1 MSDKIQALGFTK
13 VQEAKG
19 IVEYRLDRNGLKVLL
34 SENHAKPVVTF
45 MALFHVG
52 SRNEAVGFTGS
63 THFLEHLMFKGTPTH
78 NPQDG
83 NGVFEMMKPLG
94 NLLNA
99 TTWFD
104 RTNYFECV
112 PAEHLP
118 LCIEL
123 EADRMRNLMLR
134 VDDRNSEMTVV
145 RNEMER
151 GENEPDRVMM
161 GEMFAVSFREH
172 PYHHPTIGWRSD
184 VEGVSL
190 ERMKEFYDVFYWP
203 NNCTVMVRGDF
214 DTVEALELIAR
225 HYGPIPAS
233 PHKIPTVYTVE
244 PPQEGERRF
253 EINRAGDLPRVW
265 AGYHIPEAAHAD
277 TYALAAMRAVLGGS
291 SSKSSRLYKRLIDTG
306 LCASV
311 SASHME
317 LRDPGLFMVNGT
329 VSADHTVAEVEAAFY
344 EEIARLAAEP
354 VTLDE
359 LNRAKNANR
368 KSTILGAL
376 DPMGWAN
383 MIAEGEASV
392 DWKWVVEYDDN
403 FDKVT
408 PADVQRVAAK
418 YFGRTN
424 RTVGYFIPKTEAPA
438 VTADDAAEP
447 SVVVA
452 TASVPDTRSSMAA
465 SIVTKTLGNGIK
477 VQVQSNRGSGA
488 VSINGKL
495 RAGGVFGGD
504 LELLPEL
511 TAFLLTRGSTKYS
524 KAKMAEL
531 LEDMGPGAAR
541 LSFSPDTFAVTF
553 GGTVV
558 ATDFSNYVDI
568 VGDLLRNPL
577 FLDEE
582 VQRAKQQF
590 ASFLT
595 KNANSTSSVGHNALV
610 RALYDSSS
618 PYFGKTY
625 AELSDELAGIT
636 VDRIRQF
643 HSEHYSPKSLII
655 SIVGDIDA
663 AEAFALVESVFG
675 NWDGPEPKQWDVS
688 RGIIAAGKRNRI
700 DVKMPGKK
708 NTDIVI
714 GASVPVVRTAADF
727 CAARIA
733 DLALGGDTIGS
744 RLGKVVRVKHGLTY
758 GINSHYEDISF
769 GNAPWQITLTVNPD
783 NIDKALSLV
792 DEVVAEFLAEGISDR
807 EMSDL
812 TEQAAAGFQV
822 GLRTD
827 AAVANV
833 MSQFTFL
840 GMDLSE
846 LDNYPQRVKA
856 VTKAEV
862 NDAIRQYLRLDE
874 ATTVVCGTF

>member
-1 MSDKIQALGFTK
+1 MSDKIKALGFSK

-19 IVEYRLDRNGLKVLL
+19 IVEYRLDSNGLKVLL

-63 THFLEHLMFKGTPTH
+63 THFLEHLMFKGTPAH

-161 GEMFAVSFREH
+161 GEMFAVAFREH

-214 DTVEALELIAR
+214 DTVEALELIAK
-225 HYGPIPAS
+225 HYGKIPAS
-233 PHKIPTVYTVE
+233 PHPIPTVYTVE

-253 EINRAGDLPRVW
+253 EINRPGDLPRVW
-265 AGYHIPEAAHAD
+265 AGFHIPQAAHED

-291 SSKSSRLYKRLIDTG
+291 GSKSSRLYKRLIDSG
-306 LCASV
+306 LCASA

-317 LRDPGLFMVNGT
+317 LRDPGLFMVSGT
-329 VSADHTVAEVEAAFY
+329 VSAEHSVDEVEAAMFD
-344 EEIARLAAEP
+344 EVAKLAAEP

-392 DWKWVVEYDDN
+392 DWKWVIEYDDN

-418 YFGRTN
+418 YFGRNN
-424 RTVGYFIPKTEAPA
+424 RTVGHFIPKSEAPDESA
-438 VTADDAAEP
+438 PEAAESVPAAAAEP
-447 SVVVA
+447 VQAKTSMADSVV
-452 TASVPDTRSSMAA
+452 TR
-465 SIVTKTLGNGIK
+465 TLANGIK

-495 RAGGVFGGD
+495 RAGGVFGGGV
-504 LELLPEL
+504 ELLPEL
-511 TAFLLTRGSTKYS
+511 TAFLLTRGSSKYS
-524 KAKMAEL
+524 KTQVAEL
-531 LEDMGPGAAR
+531 LEDMGPGASR
-541 LSFSPDTFAVTF
+541 LSFSPDTFAVSF

-558 ATDFSNYVDI
+558 ATDFKQYVDI

-582 VQRAKQQF
+582 VARAKQQF

-595 KNANSTSSVGHNALV
+595 KNANNTGRVGQNALM
-610 RALYDSSS
+610 RALYDSTS

-625 AELSDELAGIT
+625 AELGDELAGIT

-675 NWDGPEPKQWDVS
+675 DWDGAEPKQWDVS
-688 RGIIAAGKRNRI
+688 QGILPGGKRNRI

-708 NTDIVI
+708 NTDIII
-714 GASVPVVRTAADF
+714 GAPVPVARTAADF

-758 GINSHYEDISF
+758 GINSHYDDISF
-769 GNAPWQITLTVNPD
+769 GNAPWLITLTVNPE
-783 NIDKALSLV
+783 NIDKALGLV
-792 DEVVAEFLAEGISDR
+792 DEVVEEFLTEGISDR

-827 AAVANV
+827 AAVAGV
-833 MSQFTFL
+833 LSQFTFL
-840 GMDLSE
+840 GLPLSE
-846 LDNYPQRVKA
+846 LDNYPQRVKS
-856 VTKAEV
+856 VTKEEV
-862 NDAIRQYLRLDE
+862 NEAIRKYLRLDG

>member
-1 MSDKIQALGFTK
+1 MSDKITALGFTK

-19 IVEYRLDRNGLKVLL
+19 IVEYRLDSNGLKVLL

-63 THFLEHLMFKGTPTH
+63 THFLEHLMFKGTPSH

-83 NGVFEMMKPLG
+83 NGVFEMIKPLG

-151 GENEPDRVMM
+151 GENEPDSVLM
-161 GEMFAVSFREH
+161 GEMFAVAFREH

-214 DTVEALELIAR
+214 DTIEALTLIAK
-225 HYGPIPAS
+225 HYGKIPAS
-233 PHKIPTVYTVE
+233 PHPIPTVYTVE

-253 EINRAGDLPRVW
+253 EINRPGDLPRVW

-291 SSKSSRLYKRLIDTG
+291 GSKSSRLYKRLIDSG

-317 LRDPGLFMVNGT
+317 LRDPGLFLLGAT
-329 VSADHTVAEVEAAFY
+329 VSGDHTIAEVETALY
-344 EEIARLAAEP
+344 DELGKLAAEP
-354 VTLDE
+354 VTAEE
-359 LNRAKNANR
+359 LSRAKNANR

-376 DPMGWAN
+376 DPMGWAS

-392 DWKWVVEYDDN
+392 DWKWVIEYDDN

-418 YFGRTN
+418 YFGRSN
-424 RTVGYFIPKTEAPA
+424 RTVGHFIPQAETPEAEVQGETDAAPA
-438 VTADDAAEP
+438 EAKTAKAKTSLAETVVT
-447 SVVVA
+447 
-452 TASVPDTRSSMAA
+452 R
-465 SIVTKTLGNGIK
+465 TLANGIK

-488 VSINGKL
+488 VSINGRLK
-495 RAGGVFGGD
+495 AGSVFGG
-504 LELLPEL
+504 ECQLLPEL
-511 TAFLLTRGSTKYS
+511 TAFLLTRGSTRYS
-524 KAKMAEL
+524 KAQVAEL
-531 LEDMGPGAAR
+531 LEDMGPGASR
-541 LSFSPDTFAVTF
+541 LSFRPETFAVSF

-558 ATDFSNYVDI
+558 STDFTQYVGI

-582 VQRAKQQF
+582 VARAKQQF

-595 KNANSTSSVGHNALV
+595 KNANDTSRVGQNALM
-610 RALYDSSS
+610 RALYDSKS
-618 PYFGKTY
+618 PYFGKPY
-625 AELSDELAGIT
+625 SELGEELEGIT
-636 VDRIRQF
+636 VDRIRTF
-643 HSEHYSPKSLII
+643 HSEHYSPKSLIV

-675 NWDGPEPKQWDVS
+675 DWDGPEPKQWDVS
-688 RGIIAAGKRNRI
+688 QGILAAGKRNRI

-708 NTDIVI
+708 NTDIII
-714 GASVPVVRTAADF
+714 GAPVAVVRTAADF

-758 GINSHYEDISF
+758 GINSHYDDISF
-769 GNAPWQITLTVNPD
+769 GYAPWLITLTVNPE
-783 NIDKALSLV
+783 NIDKALGLV
-792 DEVVAEFLAEGISDR
+792 DEVVTEFLAEGISDR

-822 GLRTD
+822 NLRTD
-827 AAVANV
+827 GAVAGV
-833 MSQFTFL
+833 LSQFAFL
-840 GMDLSE
+840 GIDLSE

-862 NDAIRQYLRLDE
+862 NDAIRKYLRLDE

>member
-1 MSDKIQALGFTK
+1 MSDKIASLGFTK

-34 SENHAKPVVTF
+34 SENHAKPVVTY

-63 THFLEHLMFKGTPTH
+63 THFLEHLMFKGTPKH
-78 NPQDG
+78 NPQDE
-83 NGVFEMMKPLG
+83 NGVFEMIKPLG

-112 PAEHLP
+112 PSQHLP

-134 VDDRNSEMTVV
+134 HDDRNSEMTVV

-190 ERMKEFYDVFYWP
+190 ERMKEFYDVYYWP

-214 DTVEALELIAR
+214 DTVEALELIAK
-225 HYGPIPAS
+225 HYGDITSS
-233 PHKIPTVYTVE
+233 PNPIPTVYTVE

-253 EINRAGDLPRVW
+253 EIIRAGDLPRVW
-265 AGYHIPEAAHAD
+265 AGFHIPEAKHAD
-277 TYALAAMRAVLGGS
+277 SYALGALRAVLGGS
-291 SSKSSRLYKRLIDTG
+291 GSKSSRLYKRLIDSG
-306 LCASV
+306 LCSSA

-317 LRDPGLFMVNGT
+317 LHDPGLFMVNGT
-329 VSADHTVAEVEAAFY
+329 VSADHTVAEVEAALF
-344 EEIARLAAEP
+344 EEIAKLAAEP
-354 VTLDE
+354 VTLEE

-403 FDKVT
+403 FDLVT
-408 PADVQRVAAK
+408 PADVQRVAAQ
-418 YFGRTN
+418 YFSRTN
-424 RTVGYFIPKTEAPA
+424 RTVGHFIPKVEEAPA
-438 VTADDAAEP
+438 ASAKAVD
-447 SVVVA
+447 VA
-452 TASVPDTRSSMAA
+452 VEAPAKTSLAASVSK
-465 SIVTKTLGNGIK
+465 KTLANGIK
-477 VQVQSNRGSGA
+477 VLVQSTPGSGA
-488 VSINGKL
+488 VSISGKL
-495 RAGGVFGGD
+495 RAGSYFGGD
-504 LELLPEL
+504 FELLPEL
-511 TAFLLTRGSTKYS
+511 TSFLLTRGSVKYS
-524 KAKMAEL
+524 KAQIAEL
-531 LEDMGPGAAR
+531 LEDMGPGASR
-541 LSFSPDTFAVTF
+541 LSFSPDTFGVGF
-553 GGTVV
+553 GGSVV
-558 ATDFSNYVDI
+558 ATDFTQYVNI
-568 VGDLLRNPL
+568 IGDLVRHPL

-582 VQRAKQQF
+582 LQRAKAQF

-595 KNANSTSSVGHNALV
+595 KNANNTSNVGKNTLM
-610 RALYDSSS
+610 RALYDSNS
-618 PYFGKTY
+618 PYCGKTY
-625 AELSDELAGIT
+625 PQLSDELTGIT
-636 VDRIRQF
+636 VDMLRQF
-643 HSEHYSPKSLII
+643 HAEHYSPKSLIV
-655 SIVGDIDA
+655 SIVGDIDET
-663 AEAFALVESVFG
+663 EAFALVDSVFG
-675 NWDGPEPKQWDVS
+675 DWTGPEPKPFDVS
-688 RGIIAAGKRNRI
+688 KGLLGATKRNRI

-708 NTDIVI
+708 NTDIII
-714 GASVPVVRTAADF
+714 GSPVPVSRTGADF

-758 GINSHYEDISF
+758 GINCRYDDISF
-769 GNAPWQITLTVNPD
+769 GNAPWQITLTVNPT
-783 NIDKALSLV
+783 NIDKALGLV
-792 DEVVAEFLAEGISDR
+792 DEVVAEFLAEGITDR
-807 EMSDL
+807 EMADL

-822 GLRTD
+822 ALRTD
-827 AAVANV
+827 LAIAGTLT
-833 MSQFTFL
+833 SFTFL
-840 GMDLSE
+840 GMDIDE
-846 LDNYPQRVKA
+846 LDTYPQRIKA
-856 VTKAEV
+856 VTKEQV
-862 NDAIRQYLRLDE
+862 NEAVRKYLRLDS

>member
-1 MSDKIQALGFTK
+1 MSDKITALGFSK

-19 IVEYRLDRNGLKVLL
+19 IVEYRLDRNGLKVVL

-52 SRNEAVGFTGS
+52 SRNEAVGYTGS

-83 NGVFEMMKPLG
+83 NGVFEMIKPLG

-112 PAEHLP
+112 PAQHLP

-161 GEMFAVSFREH
+161 GETFSVAFREH

-190 ERMKEFYDVFYWP
+190 ERMKEFYDVYYWP
-203 NNCTVMVRGDF
+203 NNCTIMVRGDF
-214 DTVEALELIAR
+214 ETVAALELIAK
-225 HYGPIPAS
+225 HYGAIPSS
-233 PHKIPTVYTVE
+233 PEPIPTVYTVE

-253 EINRAGDLPRVW
+253 EIVREGDLPRVW
-265 AGYHIPEAAHAD
+265 AAYHIPAASHTD
-277 TYALAAMRAVLGGS
+277 TYALAAMRAILGGS
-291 SSKSSRLYKRLIDTG
+291 GSKSSRLYKRLIDSG
-306 LCASV
+306 LCSGA

-329 VSADHTVAEVEAAFY
+329 VSANHTVAEVEAALF
-344 EEIARLAAEP
+344 EEIAKLAAEP
-354 VTLDE
+354 VTLEE

-392 DWKWVVEYDDN
+392 DWKWTIEYDDN
-403 FDKVT
+403 FDLVT
-408 PADVQRVAAK
+408 PADVQRVAGQ
-418 YFGRTN
+418 YFARTN
-424 RTVGYFIPKTEAPA
+424 RTVGHFIPKVAAPEAVAPVEDVKAQVPA
-438 VTADDAAEP
+438 QTGANTAM
-447 SVVVA
+447 S
-452 TASVPDTRSSMAA
+452 ASVSK
-465 SIVTKTLGNGIK
+465 KTLPNGIK
-477 VQVQSNRGSGA
+477 VLVQSNPGSGA
-488 VSINGKL
+488 VSISGKL
-495 RAGGVFGGD
+495 SAGGLFGGD
-504 LELLPEL
+504 FELLPEL
-511 TAFLLTRGSTKYS
+511 TAFLLSRGSAKYS
-524 KAKMAEL
+524 KAQVAEL
-531 LEDMGPGAAR
+531 LEDMGPAASR
-541 LSFSPDTFAVTF
+541 LSFSPDTFAVAF
-553 GGTVV
+553 GGSVV
-558 ATDFSNYVDI
+558 QSDFGQYVDI
-568 VGDLLRNPL
+568 VADMLRHPL

-582 VQRAKQQF
+582 LQRAKAQF

-595 KNANSTSSVGHNALV
+595 KNANNTSNVAKNTLV
-610 RALYDSSS
+610 RSLYGKSS
-618 PYFGKTY
+618 PYCGKTY
-625 AELSDELAGIT
+625 PELTVELGEIT
-636 VDRIRQF
+636 VDMLRKF
-643 HSEHYSPKSLII
+643 HAEHYSPKSLIV
-655 SIVGDIDA
+655 SVVGDIDA
-663 AEAFALVESVFG
+663 AEAFALVESHFG
-675 NWDGPEPKQWDVS
+675 DWHGPEPKQFDVS
-688 RGIIAAGKRNRI
+688 QGLLGATRNRI

-714 GASVPVVRTAADF
+714 GVPVSVSRTGVDF

-758 GINSHYEDISF
+758 GINCRYDDISF
-769 GNAPWQITLTVNPD
+769 GNAPWQITLTVNPI

-807 EMSDL
+807 EMADL

-822 GLRTD
+822 ALRTD
-827 AAVANV
+827 LAVAGTLT
-833 MSQFTFL
+833 SFTFL
-840 GMDLSE
+840 GLDIDE
-846 LDNYPQRVKA
+846 LDNYPQRIKA
-856 VTKAEV
+856 VTKEQV
-862 NDAIRQYLRLDE
+862 NEAVRKYLRLDQ

>member
-1 MSDKIQALGFTK
+1 MSDKITALGFTK

-19 IVEYRLDRNGLKVLL
+19 IVEYRFDRNGLKVLL

-112 PAEHLP
+112 PSEHLP

-161 GEMFAVSFREH
+161 GEMFAVAFREH

-214 DTVEALELIAR
+214 DTVETLELIAK
-225 HYGPIPAS
+225 HYGQIPSS
-233 PHKIPTVYTVE
+233 PNPIPTVYTVE

-253 EINRAGDLPRVW
+253 EIVRAGDLPRVW
-265 AGYHIPEAAHAD
+265 AGFHIPEAGHAD

-291 SSKSSRLYKRLIDTG
+291 GAKSSRLYKRMVDSG
-306 LCASV
+306 LCASA

-329 VSADHTVAEVEAAFY
+329 VSAGHTAAEVEAALF
-344 EEIARLAAEP
+344 EEIAKLAAEP

-383 MIAEGEASV
+383 MIGEGEASV

-408 PADVQRVAAK
+408 PADVQRVAAQ
-418 YFGRTN
+418 YFNRTN
-424 RTVGYFIPKTEAPA
+424 RTVGHFIPKVEEVAEEVAAQVEAEAP
-438 VTADDAAEP
+438 TP
-447 SVVVA
+447 VA
-452 TASVPDTRSSMAA
+452 TPAKTSMA
-465 SIVTKTLGNGIK
+465 STVVKKTLANGIQ

-488 VSINGKL
+488 ISINGKL
-495 RAGGVFGGD
+495 RAGDCFGGG
-504 LELLPEL
+504 LELLPEM
-511 TAFLLTRGSTKYS
+511 TSFLLTRGSVKYS
-524 KAKMAEL
+524 KAQVAEL
-531 LEDMGPGAAR
+531 LEDMGPGASR
-541 LSFSPDTFAVTF
+541 LSFSTDTFAVNF

-558 ATDFSNYVDI
+558 TTDFAQYVDI

-582 VQRAKQQF
+582 LQRAKAQF

-595 KNANSTSSVGHNALV
+595 KNANNTGNVGRNALM

-618 PYFGKTY
+618 LYFGKTY
-625 AELSDELAGIT
+625 PELSDELSGIT
-636 VDRIRQF
+636 VDLLRQF
-643 HSEHYSPKSLII
+643 HAEHYSPKSMII
-655 SIVGDIDA
+655 SIVGDIDE

-675 NWDGPEPKQWDVS
+675 DWDGPAPKDWDTTKGVL
-688 RGIIAAGKRNRI
+688 AAGKRNRI

-708 NTDIVI
+708 NTDIII
-714 GASVPVVRTAADF
+714 GSPVAVVRTAADF

-758 GINSHYEDISF
+758 GINSHYDNISF

-783 NIDKALSLV
+783 NIEKALGLV

-822 GLRTD
+822 SLRTD
-827 AAVANV
+827 AAVAGV
-833 MSQFTFL
+833 LSQFTFL

-862 NDAIRQYLRLDE
+862 NEAIRKYLRLDE

>member
-1 MSDKIQALGFTK
+1 MSDKIASLGFTK

-34 SENHAKPVVTF
+34 SENHAKPVVTY

-63 THFLEHLMFKGTPTH
+63 THFLEHLMFKGTPKH
-78 NPQDG
+78 NPQDE
-83 NGVFEMMKPLG
+83 NGVFEMIKPLG

-112 PAEHLP
+112 PSQHLP

-134 VDDRNSEMTVV
+134 HDDRNSEMTVV

-190 ERMKEFYDVFYWP
+190 ERMKEFYDVYYWP

-214 DTVEALELIAR
+214 DTVEALELIAK
-225 HYGPIPAS
+225 HYGDITSS
-233 PHKIPTVYTVE
+233 PHPIPTVYTVE

-253 EINRAGDLPRVW
+253 EIIRAGDLPRVW
-265 AGYHIPEAAHAD
+265 AGFHIPEAKHAD
-277 TYALAAMRAVLGGS
+277 SYALGAMRAVLGGS
-291 SSKSSRLYKRLIDTG
+291 GSKSSRLYKRLIDSG
-306 LCASV
+306 LCSSA

-317 LRDPGLFMVNGT
+317 LHDPGLFMVNGT
-329 VSADHTVAEVEAAFY
+329 VSADHTVAEVEAALF
-344 EEIARLAAEP
+344 EEIVKLAAEP
-354 VTLDE
+354 VTLEE

-403 FDKVT
+403 FDLVT
-408 PADVQRVAAK
+408 PADVQRVAAQ
-418 YFGRTN
+418 YFSRTN
-424 RTVGYFIPKTEAPA
+424 RTVGHFIPLVE
-438 VTADDAAEP
+438 AAEIANGSTAAAP
-447 SVVVA
+447 VA
-452 TASVPDTRSSMAA
+452 AKNETNSAGSSLAA
-465 SIVTKTLGNGIK
+465 QVTKKTLANGIK
-477 VQVQSNRGSGA
+477 VLVQSNRGSGA
-488 VSINGKL
+488 VSISGKL
-495 RAGGVFGGD
+495 QAGGCFGGGV
-504 LELLPEL
+504 ELLPEM
-511 TAFLLTRGSTKYS
+511 TSYLLTRGSVKYS
-524 KAKMAEL
+524 KAHMAEL
-531 LEDMGPGAAR
+531 LEDMGPGASR
-541 LSFSPDTFAVTF
+541 LSFSPDTFAVSF
-553 GGTVV
+553 GGSVV
-558 ATDFSNYVDI
+558 ATDFTQYVNI
-568 VGDLLRNPL
+568 VADVLRNPL

-582 VQRAKQQF
+582 LQRAKAQF

-595 KNANSTSSVGHNALV
+595 KNANNTGSVGKNTLM
-610 RALYDSSS
+610 RALYDGNS
-618 PYFGKTY
+618 PYCGKTY
-625 AELSDELAGIT
+625 PELGDELALIT
-636 VDRIRQF
+636 VDMLRQF
-643 HSEHYSPKSLII
+643 HAEHYSPKSLIV
-655 SIVGDIDA
+655 SIVGDIDE
-663 AEAFALVESVFG
+663 AEAFALVDSVFG
-675 NWDGPEPKQWDVS
+675 DWTGPEPKPFDVS
-688 RGIIAAGKRNRI
+688 KGLLGATKRNRI

-708 NTDIVI
+708 NTDIII
-714 GASVPVVRTAADF
+714 GSPVPVSRTGADF

-758 GINSHYEDISF
+758 GINCRYDDISF
-769 GNAPWQITLTVNPD
+769 GNAPWQITLTVNPT
-783 NIDKALSLV
+783 NIDKALGLV
-792 DEVVAEFLAEGISDR
+792 DEVVAEFLAEGITDR
-807 EMSDL
+807 EMADL

-822 GLRTD
+822 ALRTD
-827 AAVANV
+827 LAIAGTLT
-833 MSQFTFL
+833 SFTFL
-840 GMDLSE
+840 GMDIDE
-846 LDNYPQRVKA
+846 LDTYPQRIKA
-856 VTKAEV
+856 VTKEQV
-862 NDAIRQYLRLDE
+862 NEAVRKYLRLDS